1 MLLLGS
7 PGGDDAPALSQ
18 PVNCELRLQGEEGEG
33 GGVSVGEELEALTAS
48 EK

>member
-18 PVNCELRLQGEEGEG
+18 PVNCELRLQGEEG